1 MKSVRVFSLLFSLV
15 MAIILLEVAFPVTAL
30 SNASITVVSLAD
42 YTNDCG
48 QSSFQPYHLFSNGS
62 EAGVNI
68 TFVIDYTDLVSDP
81 GYGGAAF
88 DRYSVVLRDANGILL
103 GFTQENYVPLPP
115 SPFNPP
121 YGGEI
126 HVNENTDQT
135 MGGIPTSRP
144 WTFTVY
150 DLQNNVQ
157 VFPPTPADRLAHYLA
172 HAVVGTTTFD
182 PAAYSPACAALPFI
196 GDSLNSNGKLEAQ
209 IFNAEDDNGDPILHV
224 YEINDAGDGEFSFA
238 ITQADLAPFID
249 NPPANNTEIKSSA
262 SGKVTL
268 YVLDTGEFQ
277 INIGPDE
284 EGNVYVTIFTGLPPT
299 NIYSYT
305 FNVYDIPEE

>member
-1 MKSVRVFSLLFSLV
+1 MKSMRVFGLLFSL
-15 MAIILLEVAFPVTAL
+15 ITTTLLLTVAFPAAAL
-30 SNASITVVSLAD
+30 SNASITVTSVTDLS
-42 YTNDCG
+42 NDCG
-48 QSSFQPYHLFSNGS
+48 QSRFLPHIFSTGS
-62 EAGVNI
+62 GMALTYI
-68 TFVIDYTDLVSDP
+68 IDYTDPVNDQTSPQSPDLDI
-81 GYGGAAF
+81 
-88 DRYSVVLRDANGILL
+88 YSVVLRDANGIIL
-103 GFTQENYVPLPP
+103 GFYENWVLIPP
-115 SPFNPP
+115 GPIDPP

-126 HVNENTDQT
+126 YINPT
-135 MGGIPTSRP
+135 MDYLLGSAPTSRP

-150 DLQNNVQ
+150 DVQ
-157 VFPPTPADRLAHYLA
+157 SILGAGFTVQDQLANILAHPII
-172 HAVVGTTTFD
+172 GTTTFD

-224 YEINDAGDGEFSFA
+224 YEINDEGEGEFSFA

-284 EGNVYVTIFTGLPPT
+284 DGNVYVTIFTGLPPT